1 MRSSLRPRN
10 APSRPPRP
18 SWPGWPPESGHHR
31 AQHLAG
37 ADDLRQQLPVHIID
51 REQVW
56 MPLRGAFEF
65 TVDGEIAVVGLGR
78 RWPCRVAPPA
88 SSASA
93 ARAHRKPRRS
103 SAWPRAGRR
112 RSSAAMPGSRC
123 HGRCERLRDEDATAS
138 SCPRSPRLRR
148 FVLARRATRA
158 NRLRQAI
165 RRRCNAHPQDAGPA
179 LTDMCVANYAHNGQ
193 VDPILQGLQTRING
207 LPSIRCRS

>member
-1 MRSSLRPRN
+1 MRVITETTERTIETSTAVMAGLA
-10 APSRPPRP
+10 APSQGTTELSTWRVRMT
-18 SWPGWPPESGHHR
+18 SGSNS
-31 AQHLAG
+31 
-37 ADDLRQQLPVHIID
+37 PVHIID

-123 HGRCERLRDEDATAS
+123 HGRCERLRDEDADGFQLSA
-138 SCPRSPRLRR
+138 
-148 FVLARRATRA
+148 LAALA
-158 NRLRQAI
+158 AI
-165 RRRCNAHPQDAGPA
+165 RAG
-179 LTDMCVANYAHNGQ
+179 
-193 VDPILQGLQTRING
+193 QTGDSR
-207 LPSIRCRS
+207 